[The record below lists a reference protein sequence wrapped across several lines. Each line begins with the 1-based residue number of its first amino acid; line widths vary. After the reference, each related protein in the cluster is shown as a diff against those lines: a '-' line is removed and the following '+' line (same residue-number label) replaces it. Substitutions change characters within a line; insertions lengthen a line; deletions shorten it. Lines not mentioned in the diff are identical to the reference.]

1 MRARRARRLPAAD
14 AASAG
19 WRHCHRRRRCEAAPA
34 SRPAQRGLRCGYS
47 SCDSLPLEPTLRIVS
62 LMLPW
67 RRNVLGFS
75 GGGFC
80 SAAGDKAAESVRSF
94 LDQAQGEG
102 TAPAVLAL
110 HNDAPT
116 EERSDLLAQVQAK
129 AGPFLVARRRVA
141 QPGERLD
148 QAGLILGPDPDP
160 APRPPAPHPPA
171 PSP

>member
-1 MRARRARRLPAAD
+1 M
-14 AASAG
+14 
-19 WRHCHRRRRCEAAPA
+19 
-34 SRPAQRGLRCGYS
+34 LRWG
-47 SCDSLPLEPTLRIVS
+47 
-62 LMLPW
+62 
-67 RRNVLGFS
+67 RNVLGFS

-116 EERSDLLAQVQAK
+116 EERGELLAQVQAK

-141 QPGERLD
+141 QPGERLE
-148 QAGLILGPDPDP
+148 QAGPILGPDAEAAVRD
-160 APRPPAPHPPA
+160 ADVHRA
-171 PSP
+171 